1 MSKRKYLTRQEIE
14 LLEQA
19 AMNSRHALRNRC
31 LIRLCFIHGFR
42 ISELCHLKVSDI
54 NLEERSMRI
63 SRLKNGFSTIHPL
76 TRGELPVLMS
86 WLLERDTWREADSPY
101 LFISQLNGSLSRS
114 NVYDLFRQLGQN
126 ADLSVPVHPHMLRHA
141 CGFALADMGID
152 TRLIQ
157 DYLGHRN
164 ICHTVLYT
172 ASSSRRFRH
181 IWDRAHPDDI
191 ITE

>member
-1 MSKRKYLTRQEIE
+1 MD
-14 LLEQA
+14 
-19 AMNSRHALRNRC
+19 SRYALRNRC

-42 ISELCHLKVSDI
+42 ISELCRLKISDI

-76 TRGELPVLMS
+76 THDELPLLMS
-86 WLLERDTWREADSPY
+86 WLLERETWRQAESPY
-101 LFISQLNGSLSRS
+101 LFISQINGSLSRS
-114 NVYDLFRQLGQN
+114 NVYDLFRQLGKK
-126 ADLSVPVHPHMLRHA
+126 AGISVPVHPHMLRHA
-141 CGFALADMGID
+141 CGFALADLGID

-164 ICHTVLYT
+164 ICHTVIYI

-181 IWDRAHPDDI
+181 IWEQRH
-191 ITE
+191 TKE